1 MRIQPR
7 PRLAWA
13 IGIGYAILFL
23 VLEKIMGV
31 GYDEIGTTTDSIVK
45 GIVVPLVVGSI
56 ILIIVTTWL
65 GWWRPVLREL
75 PTDPVRPPRWLLAVP
90 ILVFI
95 AVLLGIDYGN
105 LGNMGGAMILWLALG
120 TALVGFSEE
129 ITYRGLALVGF
140 RGAYSEVKVWF
151 FTSLLFGLLHGVN
164 LILGQGAVPT
174 IRQVVFAFV
183 LGSVFYAI
191 RRISGT
197 IVVVMVLHAL
207 WDFRVL
213 QPRGRQGR
221 GCGGRGRHRHRGSRP
236 SAVAARADRGHP
248 RDRRR
253 EEDPQADGDRAGARR
268 PSVAHHPRRPCGQGL
283 QGLGPQP
290 RRGPLR
296 RLRGASH
303 GIGGEPAGRRGCL
316 GWLPDATQGVH
327 PLLRS
332 PGC

>member
-7 PRLAWA
+7 PSLAWA
-13 IGIGYAILFL
+13 IGVGYAILFL

-56 ILIIVTTWL
+56 VLVIVTTWL

-75 PTDPVRPPRWLLAVP
+75 PTDPARPPRWLLAVP

-105 LGNMGGAMILWLALG
+105 LGNMGAAMILWLALG

-140 RGAYSEVKVWF
+140 RRGYSEVKVWL

-174 IRQVVFAFV
+174 IRQFFFAFV

-207 WDFRVL
+207 WDF
-213 QPRGRQGR
+213 
-221 GCGGRGRHRHRGSRP
+221 GSF
-236 SAVAARADRGHP
+236 SHVAGKAGAVAAKLDIAT
-248 RDRRR
+248 
-253 EEDPQADGDRAGARR
+253 AGAGLLQSLLVLIAVILVIVGAKKILR
-268 PSVAHHPRRPCGQGL
+268 PKAAA
-283 QGLGPQP
+283 QP
-290 RRGPLR
+290 
-296 RLRGASH
+296 
-303 GIGGEPAGRRGCL
+303 PAVQ
-316 GWLPDATQGVH
+316 A
-327 PLLRS
+327 
-332 PGC
+332 

>member
-7 PRLAWA
+7 PSLAWA

-31 GYDEIGTTTDSIVK
+31 GYDTIGTTTDSIIK

-56 ILIIVTTWL
+56 VLIIVTTWL

-75 PTDPVRPPRWLLAVP
+75 PDGPPRPPRWLLAVP

-105 LGNMGGAMILWLALG
+105 LGDMGAAMILWLALG

-140 RGAYSEVKVWF
+140 RGGYSEVKVWL

-164 LILGQGAVPT
+164 VVLGQGAVLT
-174 IRQVVFAFV
+174 VRQVIFAFV

-197 IVVVMVLHAL
+197 ILIVMVIHAL
-207 WDFRVL
+207 WDFGTFTHVA
-213 QPRGRQGR
+213 GKATGAT
-221 GCGGRGRHRHRGSRP
+221 
-236 SAVAARADRGHP
+236 AVQTDIAT
-248 RDRRR
+248 
-253 EEDPQADGDRAGARR
+253 AGA
-268 PSVAHHPRRPCGQGL
+268 GL
-283 QGLGPQP
+283 LQSL
-290 RRGPLR
+290 LV
-296 RLRGASH
+296 LIAIILVIVGAKK
-303 GIGGEPAGRRGCL
+303 ILKPKATAPA
-316 GWLPDATQGVH
+316 PAVQV
-327 PLLRS
+327 
-332 PGC
+332 

>member
-7 PRLAWA
+7 PAIAWA

-23 VLEKIMGV
+23 VLEAIV
-31 GYDEIGTTTDSIVK
+31 GIDYDTIGTTTDSIVK

-56 ILIIVTTWL
+56 VLIIVTTWL

-75 PTDPVRPPRWLLAVP
+75 PTDPPRPPRWLLAVP

-105 LGNMGGAMILWLALG
+105 LGNMGAAMILWLALG

-140 RGAYSEVKVWF
+140 RGAYSEVKVWLL
-151 FTSLLFGLLHGVN
+151 TSLLFGLLHGVN

-174 IRQVVFAFV
+174 IRQFFFAFV

-197 IVVVMVLHAL
+197 IVVIMVIHAL
-207 WDFRVL
+207 WDF
-213 QPRGRQGR
+213 
-221 GCGGRGRHRHRGSRP
+221 GSF
-236 SAVAARADRGHP
+236 SHVAGKATGAAAVQTDIAT
-248 RDRRR
+248 
-253 EEDPQADGDRAGARR
+253 AGAGLLQSLLVLIAIVLIIVGAKKILR
-268 PSVAHHPRRPCGQGL
+268 PK
-283 QGLGPQP
+283 
-290 RRGPLR
+290 
-296 RLRGASH
+296 ASAQA
-303 GIGGEPAGRRGCL
+303 PAVQ
-316 GWLPDATQGVH
+316 A
-327 PLLRS
+327 
-332 PGC
+332 